1 MLVSLLMSGIS
12 LIAQDTKTYT
22 LEALEA
28 KKRKEAGDNSIP
40 VTTDA
45 QFKERIEKISSHFPM
60 RFNNLVKSHIKAYT
74 ERRRNSTATIIG
86 RSAIYFPTFET
97 SLMRHHI
104 PTDLKYLSIV
114 ESALDPRATSP
125 AGAKGLWQFM
135 KGTGK
140 QYNLRISKYVDERSD
155 PQMSSDAA
163 ATYLKDLYARYGDWA
178 LSIAAYNCGPGRVNS
193 AVKKAGKSD
202 YWAVMKYLPKETR
215 NYVPAFIAAAY
226 TMNYYHL
233 HNIYPEFPEYD
244 LQVTE
249 HVKIHK
255 KATFKDIAEMSGT
268 DFKTVKFLNPS
279 YKLDFIPTS
288 KVGYV
293 LTLPMSKMTAYRA
306 ANPEAE
312 PLYFAPMYEE
322 STEGQPYLAST
333 TVNGSSVTTGRRIE
347 YKQVKTIYNVKKG
360 DNLGKIANK
369 QSVSVSNLRKWNK
382 LKGSLLSV
390 NQKLVIYKTERVVI
404 EEVIAETPVV
414 EENRKVAYYVDGKP
428 VYTQKVMTDEDD
440 KKETPMAVT
449 EPLKETATTEIPTAT
464 IEKTSTVPQEYLQE
478 TEMTV
483 ADDILLIEEKPA
495 EDTEII
501 KTVETVKAIETVKKI
516 ETVEAI
522 ETVEVETIETT
533 GTVETAAIVEKD
545 NRVVDYYLDGKPV
558 YAQRLQADPT
568 NAIAITQPVQVIEME
583 EPAPELE
590 AVVKAP
596 NAKEEIFHHVRRG
609 DTLWKISKKYSDVS
623 VKDLMKWNKITHH
636 NQLRP
641 GMKLKITTSNK

>member
-1 MLVSLLMSGIS
+1 MKQSFNYLMLVLLLMSGIS
-12 LIAQDTKTYT
+12 LFAQDTKTYT

-28 KKRKEAGDNSIP
+28 KKRKELGDHSIP

-45 QFKERIEKISSHFPM
+45 QFKERIEKISTRFPM
-60 RFNNLVKSHIKAYT
+60 RFNNLVKSHIRAYT
-74 ERRRNSTATIIG
+74 ERRRRSTATIIG
-86 RSAIYFPTFET
+86 RSAIYFPIFET
-97 SLMRHHI
+97 SLMRHNI

-163 ATYLKDLYARYGDWA
+163 ATYLKDLYKRYGDWA

-202 YWAVMKYLPKETR
+202 YWSVMKYLPKETR
-215 NYVPAFIAAAY
+215 NYVPAFIAVAY

-255 KATFKDIAEMSGT
+255 KATFRDIAKQSDT

-288 KVGYV
+288 KTGYV

-322 STEGQPYLAST
+322 GTEAQPYLAST
-333 TVNGSSVTTGRRIE
+333 TADGSSVTTGKRVE
-347 YKQVKTIYNVKKG
+347 YQQVKRIYNVRKG

-369 QSVSVSNLRKWNK
+369 ENVSVSQLRKWNK

-390 NQKLVIYKTERVVI
+390 NQKLILYKTERVEI
-404 EEVIAETPVV
+404 DEVIVAAPT
-414 EENRKVAYYVDGKP
+414 ENREIAYYVDGKP
-428 VYTQKVMTDEDD
+428 VYTQHVMADATEEN
-440 KKETPMAVT
+440 KETPMAV
-449 EPLKETATTEIPTAT
+449 A
-464 IEKTSTVPQEYLQE
+464 VPVQE
-478 TEMTV
+478 TVTTTSVPMERRVRSVSKTDV
-483 ADDILLIEEKPA
+483 EEQVPEIIVSEDILLIEEK
-495 EDTEII
+495 
-501 KTVETVKAIETVKKI
+501 VETPTTEVVNEMVEQVKV
-516 ETVEAI
+516 
-522 ETVEVETIETT
+522 ETVEVATKE
-533 GTVETAAIVEKD
+533 D

-558 YAQRLQADPT
+558 YAQRVQADPT
-568 NAIAITQPVQVIEME
+568 NAVRITQPVVVETE
-583 EPAPELE
+583 E
-590 AVVKAP
+590 AVPAREAIVESPDAT
-596 NAKEEIFHHVRRG
+596 EEISYDVRRG

-641 GMKLKITTSNK
+641 GMELKIFTTEK